1 MLKLLIQR
9 VMDQIKLKYRK
20 FRTPPIDER
29 EIGYLFDEH
38 DPEILATDLADDH
51 AREHMHRPYKLDAD
65 EKGVTGL
72 RDIATGKFYYN
83 LEIVTIEKRL
93 SNGYYKRARDFE
105 SDIRKLAK
113 DAKMTEDPER
123 ILKANEMLANVEV
136 DMTELETN
144 NPVLAAECEAVYQRE
159 QSRENERVKKMKE
172 AEGRGEDVPNA
183 ESNVPPQ
190 AALTT
195 SEQTSGPV
203 HLGVEVPAPRS
214 LPPVTPVKPWDN
226 QSNGYSLSNGTH
238 PQSNGSAVP
247 SKGHDGDIEMAN
259 SQDTPGMIN
268 PQEQTGFLPD
278 HQIVTPGENTQ
289 TQRSQHSSV
298 MQLHPGSQAADYH
311 NSASTTTSGQ
321 KTSDQSNRSSNHTRL
336 SNGTT
341 ANGEAPDFD
350 AVAPSGGSQ
359 FPETQEHPDATIAS
373 QQPSPAQ
380 LGSQGFSQPSQTIAP
395 PPPPPRAPEVEVEPA
410 SPPPV
415 LIAPDPNIL
424 AGLQKDLVQ
433 SSSGFSVEQ
442 LEQIRA
448 ALMRAVWKT
457 RGEWNRGVA
466 MRAVTEAYN
475 EMCRDI
481 ETMQRVLG
489 PSQEGGD

>member
-9 VMDQIKLKYRK
+9 VMDQIKLKYKK

-29 EIGYLFDEH
+29 EIGYLFDER
-38 DPEILATDLADDH
+38 DPEMLATDLADDH
-51 AREHMHRPYKLDAD
+51 AREHMHRPYKLDTD

-72 RDIATGKFYYN
+72 REIATGKFYYN

-123 ILKANEMLANVEV
+123 VLKANEMLANVEV

-172 AEGRGEDVPNA
+172 AQGRGEDVPNV
-183 ESNVPPQ
+183 ESNVPPH
-190 AALTT
+190 ASYTT

-214 LPPVTPVKPWDN
+214 LPPITPVKPWDHHP
-226 QSNGYSLSNGTH
+226 NGYNLSNTTH
-238 PQSNGSAVP
+238 SQSNGSTVP
-247 SKGHDGDIEMAN
+247 SRAHDGDVEMSN
-259 SQDTPGMIN
+259 TQDTPGMAN
-268 PQEQTGFLPD
+268 PQEQFGFHSQ
-278 HQIVTPGENTQ
+278 HQIVTPGQDAQ
-289 TQRSQHSSV
+289 TQKSQHSSV
-298 MQLHPGSQAADYH
+298 MQLHQGSQAADYH

-321 KTSDQSNRSSNHTRL
+321 KTSDQSNHTRL

-341 ANGEAPDFD
+341 TNGDAPDFD
-350 AVAPSGGSQ
+350 ALAPSGGSQ
-359 FPETQEHPDATIAS
+359 FPETQEHPDAQAIS
-373 QQPSPAQ
+373 QDPSPAQ
-380 LGSQGFSQPSQTIAP
+380 LNSQGFSQPSQPMA
-395 PPPPPRAPEVEVEPA
+395 PPPPRAPEVEVEPA

-415 LIAPDPNIL
+415 LIAPDDSIL
-424 AGLQKDLVQ
+424 AGLKQNLVQ
-433 SSSGFSVEQ
+433 KSSGFSVEQ

-466 MRAVTEAYN
+466 MRAVTEAFN
-475 EMCRDI
+475 EMCKDI

-489 PSQEGGD
+489 PSQEGED